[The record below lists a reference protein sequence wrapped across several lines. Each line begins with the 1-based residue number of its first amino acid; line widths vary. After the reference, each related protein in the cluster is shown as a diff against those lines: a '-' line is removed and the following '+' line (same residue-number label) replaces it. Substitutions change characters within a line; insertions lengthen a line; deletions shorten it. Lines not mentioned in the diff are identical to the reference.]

1 MIIARNFFGSYERE
15 KRGRGVVVVSR
26 SSRSNDKRASSFHAR
41 TSHGF
46 TRIIVA
52 ICGLLREESIESNRG
67 LVIIRLC

>member
-1 MIIARNFFGSYERE
+1 M
-15 KRGRGVVVVSR
+15 SR
-26 SSRSNDKRASSFHAR
+26 SSRSNDKRSFHAR

-46 TRIIVA
+46 TRIIVT